1 MTIEIVDFPIKN
13 GGSFHSC
20 VNQLTSL
27 GVSQQKIQGTWLIP
41 RLRWLSSRIC
51 LKRSSC
57 RSTMVTMKKHHGITK
72 SLRCFLGKQAM
83 LSMVHANVSDDSC
96 FQSVIYSANVLS
108 LLQYIYTYMWYIL
121 ISFLSHST
129 ATILP
134 SSPSPPPLSAVLP
147 CLDQSS
153 HLGFG
158 YRLVG
163 CGGLVS
169 KLASEMDQY
178 AMASSG
184 THTTVLRTN
193 PCWLTDGDKDPCIV
207 IFQNHSKNLQSLA
220 MSHHVE
226 CARAY
231 AMLTRSPYA
240 ALRKWGFCLRQ
251 TRYDKAVTKIVKGGF
266 QTSSNAAWKHW
277 TKT

>member
-1 MTIEIVDFPIKN
+1 MV
-13 GGSFHSC
+13 
-20 VNQLTSL
+20 
-27 GVSQQKIQGTWLIP
+27 
-41 RLRWLSSRIC
+41 
-51 LKRSSC
+51 
-57 RSTMVTMKKHHGITK
+57 TMVTMKKHHGITGITK
-72 SLRCFLGKQAM
+72 SRNGVFWENKQYLM

-108 LLQYIYTYMWYIL
+108 LLQYIYIYIYIIRYIL
-121 ISFLSHST
+121 ISFLSHSA

-193 PCWLTDGDKDPCIV
+193 PC
-207 IFQNHSKNLQSLA
+207 
-220 MSHHVE
+220 
-226 CARAY
+226 
-231 AMLTRSPYA
+231 
-240 ALRKWGFCLRQ
+240 
-251 TRYDKAVTKIVKGGF
+251 
-266 QTSSNAAWKHW
+266 
-277 TKT
+277 